1 MSKNLILN
9 LLAGNL
15 YGRPFFRKKVAVWV
29 CEQVSGASYRNRSM
43 STADQFEPKPSRP
56 CNRPFY
62 EFGPFLLD
70 TIQHVLLKDGK
81 AVALTP
87 KTYDTLLLLV
97 QNSGRMLS
105 KEELMKS
112 LWPDSFVEESNLT
125 QQVSMIRRALGDSP
139 GDPHFIV
146 TVPGRGYRFSAE
158 VRNWGDEKE
167 RFGLT
172 VSASPS
178 VSDAANRNGH
188 QVASAEPGGTEN
200 GEPVA
205 QPGRWRERRTIRLTI
220 LSIATLALLS
230 VAILAITGL
239 LHPTQR
245 GTTQAV
251 AAHRS
256 LAILPLQNLRHDPED
271 DFLGFSLA
279 DSVITKLG
287 YVSSLTTRP
296 SAAVEKYRNQ
306 VIDIQK
312 VAAELNVD
320 ALLIGSFIRDGD
332 DLRITYQLIDG
343 KTEKILGR
351 GTIDLKY
358 DKLLRVQDSVA
369 QQIIKDLELNLS
381 PSEAERIKPDA
392 PVNPLAYEYYLR
404 GVDLHGQ
411 HKFPIAIKMLEKS
424 TEIDP
429 NYASAWAYLGA
440 SYTSD
445 AAFEFGGREQYRRA
459 QAAYERAL
467 AIQPSQLEAQI
478 FLANLLIDT
487 GKIEQAMPL
496 LRDALKTNSNY
507 PLAHWELGYA
517 YRFAGMLNESVAEC
531 ERALQIDPLVKA
543 NGSVL
548 NTYLYLGE
556 YDRFISSLPEGDD
569 SAFFL
574 FYRGF
579 GEYYQENLG
588 QAAKD
593 FDRAY
598 DLDPSLYTE
607 IGKAFSNSIAHRNA
621 VGLQILRGLEN
632 KIGERGVGDPEAMYK
647 ISQAYSILGDKSSAL
662 RVLGRSIEGGF
673 FCYPY
678 FTTDPL
684 LNGLRNEPQFNAL
697 LNAARQRH
705 EAFKSKFS

>member
-1 MSKNLILN
+1 MS
-9 LLAGNL
+9 
-15 YGRPFFRKKVAVWV
+15 P
-29 CEQVSGASYRNRSM
+29 
-43 STADQFEPKPSRP
+43 ADQFEPKSPGP
-56 CNRPFY
+56 CKRPFY

-70 TIQHVLLKDGK
+70 TIQHVLLKEGK

-172 VSASPS
+172 VSAPQLISE
-178 VSDAANRNGH
+178 AANRNG
-188 QVASAEPGGTEN
+188 QKVVPLARADVNGTEN
-200 GEPVA
+200 AEPIA
-205 QPGRWRERRTIRLTI
+205 LPLKWRERKTTRRTA
-220 LSIATLALLS
+220 LSIAAVALLS
-230 VAILAITGL
+230 VAILTITRFL
-239 LHPTQR
+239 RPTQPR
-245 GTTQAV
+245 TSQAV
-251 AAHRS
+251 AAHHS
-256 LAILPLQNLRHDPED
+256 LAILPLQNLRQDPDD

-279 DSVITKLG
+279 DAVISKLG
-287 YVSSLTTRP
+287 YVSSLTTIP

-306 VIDIQK
+306 VIDIRK
-312 VAAELNVD
+312 VAADLNVD
-320 ALLIGSFIRDGD
+320 TLLIGSFIRDDD

-343 KTEKILGR
+343 KSQKILGR

-358 DKLLRVQDSVA
+358 DKLLRVQDNVA

-381 PSEAERIKPDA
+381 PSEAERIKPHA
-392 PVNPLAYEYYLR
+392 PVDPLAYEYYLR

-411 HKFPIAIKMLEKS
+411 HKFPMAIKMLEKS

-429 NYASAWAYLGA
+429 NYATAWAYLGA

-445 AAFEFGGREQYRRA
+445 ATFEFGGREQYRRA

-467 AIQPSQLEAQI
+467 AIEPSQLDAQI

-487 GKIEQAMPL
+487 GKVEQAVLL
-496 LRDALKTNSNY
+496 LRDALKTNPNH
-507 PLAHWELGYA
+507 AAVHWELGYA

-531 ERALQIDPLVKA
+531 ELARQLDPLVKA

-548 NTYLYLGE
+548 NAYLYLGE
-556 YDRFISSLPEGDD
+556 YDEFIASLPEVND
-569 SAFFL
+569 SAFLL

-579 GEYYQENLG
+579 AEYYQKNWDR
-588 QAAKD
+588 ASND
-593 FDRAY
+593 FDRAF
-598 DLDPSLYTE
+598 DLDPYLYTQ
-607 IGKAFSNSIAHRNA
+607 IGKALSDSILHRNA
-621 VGLQILRGLEN
+621 DGLEILYVLEK
-632 KIGERGVGDPEAMYK
+632 KIGERGVGDPEGMYK
-647 ISQAYSILGDKSSAL
+647 ISQAYSILGDKPSAL
-662 RVLGRSIEGGF
+662 RVLRRSIEGGF
-673 FCYPY
+673 FCHPY

-684 LNGLRNEPQFNAL
+684 LNGLRNEPEFDAL
-697 LNAARQRH
+697 LNVAQQRH
-705 EAFKSKFS
+705 EAFKSKFF

>member
-1 MSKNLILN
+1 
-9 LLAGNL
+9 
-15 YGRPFFRKKVAVWV
+15 
-29 CEQVSGASYRNRSM
+29 M
-43 STADQFEPKPSRP
+43 STADQFEPKSPGP
-56 CNRPFY
+56 CKRPFY

-70 TIQHVLLKDGK
+70 TIQHVLLKEGR

-87 KTYDTLLLLV
+87 KTYDTLLMLV

-105 KEELMKS
+105 KEELMGL

-167 RFGLT
+167 RLGLT
-172 VSASPS
+172 VSAPQLISA
-178 VSDAANRNGH
+178 AANRNGQKVMPLDRADANGAENALIAPPLKWRH
-188 QVASAEPGGTEN
+188 RKTTRWTVLSVAA
-200 GEPVA
+200 V
-205 QPGRWRERRTIRLTI
+205 
-220 LSIATLALLS
+220 ALLS
-230 VAILAITGL
+230 VAILPITRF
-239 LHPTQR
+239 LHPTQPR
-245 GTTQAV
+245 TSQAV
-251 AAHRS
+251 AHRS
-256 LAILPLQNLRHDPED
+256 LAILPLQNLRQNPDD

-279 DSVITKLG
+279 DAVITKLG
-287 YVSSLTTRP
+287 YVSALTTRP

-312 VAAELNVD
+312 VATDLNVD
-320 ALLIGSFIRDGD
+320 TLLIGSFIRDGD

-358 DKLLRVQDSVA
+358 DKLLRVQDNVA

-411 HKFPIAIKMLEKS
+411 HQFPVAIKMLEKS

-445 AAFEFGGREQYRRA
+445 ATFEFGGREQYRRA

-467 AIQPSQLEAQI
+467 SIQPSQLEAQI

-487 GKIEQAMPL
+487 GKVEQAMPL
-496 LRDALKTNSNY
+496 LRDALKTNPNH
-507 PLAHWELGYA
+507 AAVNWELGYA

-531 ERALQIDPLVKA
+531 ERALQIDPLVKVS
-543 NGSVL
+543 NGSAL

-556 YDRFISSLPEGDD
+556 YDKFIASLPDVDD
-569 SAFFL
+569 SAFLL

-579 GEYYQENLG
+579 GEYYQKNSG

-598 DLDPSLYTE
+598 ELDPSLYTL
-607 IGKAFSNSIAHRNA
+607 IGKAFSNSIAHRDA
-621 VGLQILRGLEN
+621 EGLEILRSLEN
-632 KIGERGVGDPEAMYK
+632 KIGERGVGDPEGMYK
-647 ISQAYSILGDKSSAL
+647 ISQAYSILGDKPSAL
-662 RVLGRSIEGGF
+662 RVLRRSIESGF

-684 LNGLRNEPQFNAL
+684 LNGLRNEHEFNTL
-697 LNAARQRH
+697 LNVARQRH
-705 EAFKSKFS
+705 EAFKSKFF

>member
-1 MSKNLILN
+1 
-9 LLAGNL
+9 
-15 YGRPFFRKKVAVWV
+15 
-29 CEQVSGASYRNRSM
+29 M
-43 STADQFEPKPSRP
+43 STANHSEPSLEGTR
-56 CNRPFY
+56 RAQLY
-62 EFGPFLLD
+62 EFRPFLLD
-70 TIQHVLLKDGK
+70 TIQHLLLKEGR

-105 KEELMKS
+105 KEELMKA

-158 VRNWGDEKE
+158 VRTWGEEKG
-167 RFGLT
+167 RFGLA
-172 VSASPS
+172 VPAPQLAGE
-178 VSDAANRNGH
+178 AANRKGQKVM
-188 QVASAEPGGTEN
+188 QVARADIPETEDAK
-200 GEPVA
+200 PIA
-205 QPGRWRERRTIRLTI
+205 LPPRWKERKATRRTVV
-220 LSIATLALLS
+220 SIAAVALL
-230 VAILAITGL
+230 VAILAITRF
-239 LHPTQR
+239 LHPTQPR
-245 GTTQAV
+245 TSHAV
-251 AAHRS
+251 AANRS
-256 LAILPLQNLRHDPED
+256 LAILPLQNLRQDPDD

-279 DSVITKLG
+279 DAVITKLG

-312 VAAELNVD
+312 VAADLNVD
-320 ALLIGSFIRDGD
+320 TLLIGSFIRDDD

-343 KTEKILGR
+343 KTERILGR

-358 DKLLRVQDSVA
+358 DKLLRVQDNVA

-381 PSEAERIKPDA
+381 PSEVERIKPDA

-411 HKFPIAIKMLEKS
+411 HKFPLAIKMLEKS

-445 AAFEFGGREQYRRA
+445 ATFEFGGREQYHRA
-459 QAAYERAL
+459 QTAYERAL
-467 AIQPSQLEAQI
+467 AIQPSQLDAQI
-478 FLANLLIDT
+478 FLANLLVDT
-487 GKIEQAMPL
+487 GKVEQAVPL
-496 LRDALKTNSNY
+496 LRDALKTNPNHAG
-507 PLAHWELGYA
+507 AHWELGYA

-531 ERALQIDPLVKA
+531 ELALQLDPLVKA
-543 NGSVL
+543 NGSFF

-556 YDRFISSLPEGDD
+556 YDKFLRSLPDLND
-569 SAFFL
+569 SAFVL

-579 GEYYQENLG
+579 GEYYLKNTE
-588 QAAKD
+588 QAARD

-598 DLDPSLYTE
+598 ELDPSLYTQ
-607 IGKAFSNSIAHRNA
+607 IGTAFSNSIAHRDA
-621 VGLQILRGLEN
+621 KGLEILHGLEN
-632 KIGERGVGDPEAMYK
+632 KIGERGVGDPEGMYK
-647 ISQAYSILGDKSSAL
+647 ISQAYSILGDKPSAL
-662 RVLGRSIEGGF
+662 RVLRRSIEGGF

-684 LNGLRNEPQFNAL
+684 LNGLRNEPEFNAL
-697 LNAARQRH
+697 LNVARQRH
-705 EAFKSKFS
+705 DAFKTKFF

>member
-1 MSKNLILN
+1 
-9 LLAGNL
+9 
-15 YGRPFFRKKVAVWV
+15 
-29 CEQVSGASYRNRSM
+29 M
-43 STADQFEPKPSRP
+43 STADQFEPKLPGP
-56 CNRPFY
+56 CKRPFY

-70 TIQHVLLKDGK
+70 TIQHVLLKEGR

-87 KTYDTLLLLV
+87 KTFDTLLLLV

-125 QQVSMIRRALGDSP
+125 QQVSTIRRALGDSP
-139 GDPHFIV
+139 GEPHFIV

-172 VSASPS
+172 VSAPQL
-178 VSDAANRNGH
+178 VGEAASRNG
-188 QVASAEPGGTEN
+188 QKVVQMATAAVTGTEKT
-200 GEPVA
+200 EPIA
-205 QPGRWRERRTIRLTI
+205 LPLKWRERKTTRRTV
-220 LSIATLALLS
+220 LSIAALALLS
-230 VAILAITGL
+230 IAILAITRF
-239 LHPTQR
+239 LHPIQPRTRQ
-245 GTTQAV
+245 TA

-256 LAILPLQNLRHDPED
+256 LAVLPLQNLRQDPD
-271 DFLGFSLA
+271 NDFLGFSLA
-279 DSVITKLG
+279 DAVITKLD

-306 VIDIQK
+306 VIDIQR
-312 VAAELNVD
+312 VAADLNVD
-320 ALLIGSFIRDGD
+320 TLLIGSFIRDGD

-343 KTEKILGR
+343 KTEKILGS

-358 DKLLRVQDSVA
+358 DKLLRVQDNVA

-411 HKFPIAIKMLEKS
+411 HKFPMAIKMLEKS

-429 NYASAWAYLGA
+429 KYASAWAYLGA

-445 AAFEFGGREQYRRA
+445 ATFEFGGREQYRRA

-467 AIQPSQLEAQI
+467 AIQPSQLDAQI
-478 FLANLLIDT
+478 FLANLLVDT
-487 GKIEQAMPL
+487 GKVEQAVPL
-496 LRDALKTNSNY
+496 VRDALKTNPNHAG
-507 PLAHWELGYA
+507 AHWELGYA

-531 ERALQIDPLVKA
+531 ELALQLDPLVKG

-548 NTYLYLGE
+548 NAYLYLGE
-556 YDRFISSLPEGDD
+556 YDKFLHSLPEVND
-569 SAFFL
+569 SLFL

-579 GEYYQENLG
+579 GEYYQKNWE

-598 DLDPSLYTE
+598 ELDPSLYAQ
-607 IGKAFSNSIAHRNA
+607 IGKAFSDSIAHRG
-621 VGLQILRGLEN
+621 VEGLEILRGLEN
-632 KIGERGVGDPEAMYK
+632 KIGERGVGDPEGMYK
-647 ISQAYSILGDKSSAL
+647 ISQAYSILGDKPSAL
-662 RVLGRSIEGGF
+662 RVLRRSIDGGF
-673 FCYPY
+673 FCSPY

-684 LNGLRNEPQFNAL
+684 LNGLRNEPEFNAL
-697 LNAARQRH
+697 LNVARQRH
-705 EAFKSKFS
+705 EAFKSKFF